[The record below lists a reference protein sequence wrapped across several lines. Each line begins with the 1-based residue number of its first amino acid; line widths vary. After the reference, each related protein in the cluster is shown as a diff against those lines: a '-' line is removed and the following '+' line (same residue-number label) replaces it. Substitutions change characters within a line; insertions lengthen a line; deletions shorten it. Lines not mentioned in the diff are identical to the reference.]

1 MPLTRS
7 PLLPLAAITLG
18 LTGTALMAQP
28 GPWGGPG
35 WGPGTTWGPSARQ
48 LDPDLEGRI
57 EVARF
62 RAEDDAAAALGSGPL
77 GVIAMPGEEA
87 ADPRLGAVFEAAV
100 ESQLLR
106 SGYRAAAAGE
116 PGGQVAEVRIVRS
129 EAVPAE
135 GKRDPVS
142 GQLSLGLSNRGS
154 MVGLAVHVDGSKP
167 RRALI
172 ETRVETRI
180 RDKASGALLWEG
192 RARMFSR
199 EGDDKWTDDA
209 IAARLARALFGGFP
223 GRLGEYRERR

>member
-7 PLLPLAAITLG
+7 PLLPLAALTLG

-35 WGPGTTWGPSARQ
+35 WSSGADRGPSAGRI
-48 LDPDLEGRI
+48 DRDLEGRI

-62 RAEDDAAAALGSGPL
+62 RAEGDAAAALGSGPL
-77 GVIAMPGEEA
+77 GVVAMPGVDA

-100 ESQLLR
+100 EGQLLK
-106 SGYRAAAAGE
+106 SGYRAATAGE
-116 PGGQVAEVRIVRS
+116 AGGQVAEVRIVRS
-129 EAVPAE
+129 EAAPAE
-135 GKRDPVS
+135 EKRNPVS
-142 GQLSLGLSNRGS
+142 GQASFGVSNRGT
-154 MVGLAVHVDGSKP
+154 MMGLAVHVDGSKP

-180 RDKASGALLWEG
+180 RDKASGAVLWEG
-192 RARMFSR
+192 RARMYSR

-209 IAARLARALFGGFP
+209 IAARLAQALFGGFP